1 MFKPKICF
9 EQVPLEVVKKILED
23 QVQPKK
29 TAGQVRGSKNK
40 KSVKTL
46 RKQARPVA
54 A

>member
-1 MFKPKICF
+1 MSKPKICF
-9 EQVPLEVVKKILED
+9 EQVPLEVVEKILEG

-40 KSVKTL
+40 KSAKTL
-46 RKQARPVA
+46 RKHARPVA